1 MKNLIIGLFIFG
13 LTTQVFSQVIELPEV
28 FISPVNYKY
37 LYTVN
42 SEDNDPKVAGLER
55 KVAQFDV
62 TKEDYYDDDYDGYT
76 VSFYIPSGSVVAAY
90 DKDGKLLRTIERF
103 KNVKLPT
110 AVQNAIAK
118 RFPNWSMTK
127 DSYQVSYNDD
137 NSTAKKIY
145 KVKLTN
151 GEKSMKVKTDEAGNF
166 L

>member
-1 MKNLIIGLFIFG
+1 MKKLILGLFIFG

-42 SEDNDPKVAGLER
+42 SEDNDPKVASLER

-62 TKEDYYDDDYDGYT
+62 TKEDYYDDDYDGYS
-76 VSFYIPSGSVVAAY
+76 VSFYIPSGAIVAAY

-103 KNVKLPT
+103 KNVKLPV
-110 AVQNAIAK
+110 AVNNAIAK

-137 NSTAKKIY
+137 ESKAKKIY

-151 GEKSMKVKTDEAGNF
+151 GKKTMHIKTDEAGTF